1 MEDEQE
7 QEQEQQQEQQQQ
19 QQQGQEQQLQEQWP
33 PLRKR
38 KGNLREI
45 APVNYARKSNK

>member
-7 QEQEQQQEQQQQ
+7 QEQEQQQEQQQ

-38 KGNLREI
+38 KGNLRDI

>member
-7 QEQEQQQEQQQQ
+7 QQEE
-19 QQQGQEQQLQEQWP
+19 QQGQEQQA

-38 KGNLREI
+38 KGNLRDI

>member
-7 QEQEQQQEQQQQ
+7 QQEE
-19 QQQGQEQQLQEQWP
+19 QQGQEQQVQEQCS

-38 KGNLREI
+38 KGNLRDI